1 MSKKNYSRTADYVK
15 QEQYEKNILYIKE
28 YIKNV

>member
-15 QEQYEKNILYIKE
+15 QEQYQKKILYIKE
-28 YIKNV
+28 YI